1 MKNKHICIV
10 LVVVSVIMA
19 CLSGCGKDTKELDA
33 YYENMTE
40 FTANLTSIKESMEAV
55 DTSSEDAT
63 AQILACLD
71 ELQEQFRVLSEI
83 EVPKQFESNEDLADE
98 AYSYMQTAVEGF
110 HDYYDD
116 PESDYSAFEV
126 ACENYERA
134 MKRVNY
140 ISSILKGEVPEGED
154 VEVIDG
160 DDTDFTPVTE
170 ESVE

>member
-1 MKNKHICIV
+1 MI
-10 LVVVSVIMA
+10 SVILSVLMFGL
-19 CLSGCGKDTKELDA
+19 CLSGCGRDTKELDA
-33 YYENMTE
+33 YYESMSD
-40 FTANLTSIKESMEAV
+40 FTTNLTAIKENLEAV

-63 AQILACLD
+63 TQILVCLD

-83 EVPKQFESNEDLADE
+83 EVPKQFESNEELADE

-116 PESDYSAFEV
+116 PESDYSSFEV
-126 ACENYERA
+126 ACANYERA

-140 ISSILKGEVPEGED
+140 ISSILKGEIPEGED
-154 VEVIDG
+154 VEVIDS
-160 DDTDFTPVTE
+160 DDTDFAPVIE